1 MGILAAGRA
10 VVTGGAGF
18 IGSHL
23 CERLVTEGHQVL
35 VVDNLVAGSQRLGF
49 LDELGV
55 PVEKIDVGEA
65 AAGELIHSFRPDV
78 VFHLAAQ
85 MDVRRSVADPVYD
98 AQVNVVGTLR
108 VLEAAAKAGAR
119 VLFASSGGTIY
130 GEVDPRLLPVRET
143 ISGRPTSPYGISK
156 RVTEDY
162 LRFYWDTGGLAF
174 VSLAL
179 ANVYGPRQDP
189 HGEAGVVA
197 IFALRLLRG
206 EPCVIYGDGAQT
218 RDFVYVG
225 DVVEAFLAAASRG
238 EGETVNIATGAETSV
253 LELYR
258 AMSGLCGVDR
268 PPLHAPERP
277 GELKRSCLDVSKARQ
292 VLGWKPATN
301 LREGLALTIDSFR
314 RSESSPPTE

>member
-1 MGILAAGRA
+1 MAGRA

-23 CERLVTEGHQVL
+23 CERLVAEGHRVL

-49 LDELGV
+49 LEALGI
-55 PVEKIDVGEA
+55 PIERLDVRDP

-85 MDVRRSVADPVYD
+85 IDVRRSVADPVYD

-108 VLEAAAKAGAR
+108 VLEAAARTGAR

-130 GEVDPRLLPVRET
+130 GEVDPRMLPVTEDA
-143 ISGRPTSPYGISK
+143 SGRPTSPYGINK
-156 RVTEDY
+156 RVSEDY
-162 LRFYWDTGGLAF
+162 LRFYRDTGGLAF

-197 IFALRLLRG
+197 IFSMRLLRG
-206 EPCVIYGDGAQT
+206 EPCVIYGDGAQS

-225 DVVEAFLAAASRG
+225 DVVEAFLAAVGRG
-238 EGETVNIATGAETSV
+238 EGETVNIGTGVETSV

-258 AMSGLCGVDR
+258 AMAGLCALDR
-268 PPLHAPERP
+268 PPLHAPGRP
-277 GELKRSCLDVSKARQ
+277 GELRRSCLDVSKAHR
-292 VLGWKPATN
+292 VLGWKPATG
-301 LREGLALTIDSFR
+301 LQEGLALTIDSFR
-314 RSESSPPTE
+314 GASSPSTG